1 MHRASSLFLG
11 KKKRLVWRGEAAEAF
26 FHSGQVI
33 KTKPSFCT
41 DTREASRECKN
52 RQHRA
57 ARVGRGGGNEGP
69 GAGTWDT
76 SHLKLCSQSQQA
88 KGLVPGL
95 SPGRTRGVRQ
105 AVHARSVNAG
115 GASAGL
121 PSGARGAQG
130 SHASG
135 IRRASAALGTR
146 LGSRLP
152 GRYEFGNGKG
162 TNIAD
167 GHYISE
173 GCFVYTHTAPRVT
186 WTRTTGS
193 PHSSTVTWLSWTT
206 HLAAGGLRRLDEAT
220 SYSGL
225 QAIACE
231 DYFVSGAE
239 AGH

>member
-1 MHRASSLFLG
+1 MQESSAQG
-11 KKKRLVWRGEAAEAF
+11 CTSRGE
-26 FHSGQVI
+26 
-33 KTKPSFCT
+33 
-41 DTREASRECKN
+41 
-52 RQHRA
+52 
-57 ARVGRGGGNEGP
+57 GRDEGP

-76 SHLKLCSQSQQA
+76 SPLKLCSQSQQA
-88 KGLVPGL
+88 RGLVPGL
-95 SPGRTRGVRQ
+95 TPGRTRGVRQ

-135 IRRASAALGTR
+135 IRRASAGLGTR

-173 GCFVYTHTAPRVT
+173 GCFVYTH
-186 WTRTTGS
+186 RTKG
-193 PHSSTVTWLSWTT
+193 HMDEDHGVTT
-206 HLAAGGLRRLDEAT
+206 HIDSYMAFVDNTSRSWRVATSGRGDQLLWAAGDR
-220 SYSGL
+220 
-225 QAIACE
+225 
-231 DYFVSGAE
+231 V
-239 AGH
+239 